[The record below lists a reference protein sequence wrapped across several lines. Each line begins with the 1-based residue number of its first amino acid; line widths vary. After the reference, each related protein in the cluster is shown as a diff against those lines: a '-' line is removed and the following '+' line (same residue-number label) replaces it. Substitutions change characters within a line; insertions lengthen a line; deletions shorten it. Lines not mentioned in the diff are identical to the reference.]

1 LRRGPTSFSDHS
13 AREHTPNAS
22 VASWYMPGHSDGLGD
37 RLLMFDNTGAA
48 SLELLRF
55 KREFTDRPEFE
66 PALRERIRELEGF
79 THPSI
84 AKVRAL
90 KWLDDNDGLA
100 LISDHVSGRRLSEI
114 LGEARGPGFALE
126 LIRQLT
132 PALVALQ
139 QQGEGVAHGLLTP
152 ERIIVTP
159 GGHLVLIEH
168 VLGPAVEM
176 LGLSPSRLRGELGLA
191 VPTGSNGHGQQ
202 FNERADVVQLGLI
215 ALSLTLGRRVDP
227 RDYPHNVSTLLDD
240 FPRIAGRGSSSAP
253 QLRMWLEQALQLGAR
268 TFASA
273 EDARDALAGL
283 PNDIRARSDPRR
295 MITLL
300 RNGRPGASTRETNM
314 STAKW
319 PYPKGRTAHAHA
331 HATFEEITAS
341 QMPAARQIA
350 EPLVDPLSAAPPF
363 QPRPVVPAKA
373 ASPPARKLNVQWLT
387 LAVAAI
393 AVVEGLFIGGLL
405 YARRAAALPASG
417 TITIESA
424 QPGLEVLVDGRSAGV
439 TPYKLDATAANRSI
453 RVLGSLSD
461 ESRIASLVPPPI
473 IPAPDAKPKTDAKPA
488 GAASPSAS
496 SLGGVRVNSPL
507 DLQILEDGRVIGTT
521 AGAVAMAVGRHDLEV
536 VNERFAYRSRQT
548 VEVRPGQTTSLS
560 VTPPNGRVSIN
571 AVPWAEVWI
580 GGTMVGETPLAN
592 FSLPLG
598 EHEIV
603 FRHPQLGERRQTA
616 IVKGDGM
623 TRVTA
628 NLQR

>member
-1 LRRGPTSFSDHS
+1 
-13 AREHTPNAS
+13 
-22 VASWYMPGHSDGLGD
+22 MPGLTDGLGD
-37 RLLMFDNTGAA
+37 RLLMFDNTGSA

-55 KREFTDRPEFE
+55 RKEFSDRPGFE
-66 PALRERIRELEGF
+66 SALRERIRHLEGF

-84 AKVRAL
+84 GTVRAV

-100 LISDHVSGRRLSEI
+100 LVSDHVSGRRLSEI

-139 QQGEGVAHGLLTP
+139 EQGDGVAHGLLTP
-152 ERIIVTP
+152 ERIVVTP
-159 GGHLVLIEH
+159 EGRLVLVEH
-168 VLGPAVEM
+168 VLGPAVET
-176 LGLSPSRLRGELGLA
+176 LELSPSRLRGDLGLA
-191 VPTGSNGHGQQ
+191 VPTGVNGQGQQ

-227 RDYPHNVSTLLDD
+227 RDYPQNIATLLDD

-268 TFASA
+268 TFGSA
-273 EDARDALAGL
+273 QDARDGLAGL
-283 PNDIRARSDPRR
+283 PNDLQSRSDTRR
-295 MITLL
+295 MITLH
-300 RNGRPGASTRETNM
+300 RNGRPGAAPRETNM

-331 HATFEEITAS
+331 HAHETFEEIS
-341 QMPAARQIA
+341 AARLPPVRPDD
-350 EPLVDPLSAAPPF
+350 EPLVDPLSAVPQF
-363 QPRPVVPAKA
+363 QPRPVVAEKA
-373 ASPPARKLNVQWLT
+373 ASPPARTYRLQWLT
-387 LAVAAI
+387 VAVAAI
-393 AVVEGLFIGGLL
+393 AVGEGVFIGGML
-405 YARRAAALPASG
+405 YARRAAALPTSG

-424 QPGLEVLVDGRSAGV
+424 QPGLEVLVDGRSVGV
-439 TPYKLDATAANRSI
+439 TPYKLDANATNRSI

-461 ESRIASLVPPPI
+461 ETRVASLAPPPI
-473 IPAPDAKPKTDAKPA
+473 IPAPDVKAKTDAKPA
-488 GAASPSAS
+488 GAGTPAGS
-496 SLGGVRVNSPL
+496 SLGGLRVNSPL
-507 DLQILEDGRVIGTT
+507 DLQIFEDGRLVGTT

-536 VNERFAYRSRQT
+536 VNEKFAYRSRQS
-548 VEVRPGQTTSLS
+548 VDVRPGQTTALS
-560 VTPPNGRVSIN
+560 VTPPNGRISIN

-580 GGTMVGETPLAN
+580 SGTMVGETPLAN

-616 IVKGDGM
+616 IVKGDGI
-623 TRVTA
+623 TRITA
-628 NLQR
+628 NLQK

>member
-1 LRRGPTSFSDHS
+1 
-13 AREHTPNAS
+13 
-22 VASWYMPGHSDGLGD
+22 MPGLTDGLGD
-37 RLLMFDNTGAA
+37 RLLMFDNTGLA

-55 KREFTDRPEFE
+55 KKEFSDRPGFE
-66 PALRERIRELEGF
+66 SAVRERIRDLEGF

-84 AKVRAL
+84 ARVRAV

-100 LISDHVSGRRLSEI
+100 LVSDHVSGRRLSEV
-114 LGEARGPGFALE
+114 LAEARGPGFALE

-139 QQGEGVAHGLLTP
+139 EQGDGVAHGLLTP
-152 ERIIVTP
+152 EKIVVTP
-159 GGHLVLIEH
+159 EGRLVLVEH

-191 VPTGSNGHGQQ
+191 VPAGSNGHAQQ
-202 FNERADVVQLGLI
+202 FNERADVVQLGLM

-240 FPRIAGRGSSSAP
+240 LRRIAGRGSSLVP

-273 EDARDALAGL
+273 QDARDALAGL
-283 PNDIRARSDPRR
+283 PNDIHARSDTRR
-295 MITLL
+295 MITLH
-300 RNGRPGASTRETNM
+300 RNGRPDASTRETNM

-341 QMPAARQIA
+341 HMPPGRQTE
-350 EPLVDPLSAAPPF
+350 EPLVDPLAAVPQF
-363 QPRPVVPAKA
+363 QPRPVIPEKA
-373 ASPPARKLNVQWLT
+373 MAPPARKFNLQWLT

-393 AVVEGLFIGGLL
+393 AVGEGLFIGGLL
-405 YARRAAALPASG
+405 YARRAATPPTG

-424 QPGLEVLVDGRSAGV
+424 KPGLEVLVDGRSVGV
-439 TPYKLDATAANRSI
+439 TPYKLDTNAANRAI

-461 ESRIASLVPPPI
+461 ESRVASLLPPPI
-473 IPAPDAKPKTDAKPA
+473 APAPDGKPKTDAKPA
-488 GAASPSAS
+488 GAPTPPAS
-496 SLGGVRVNSPL
+496 SLGGVRVSSPL
-507 DLQILEDGRVIGTT
+507 DLQIFEDGRLIGTT

-536 VNERFAYRSRQT
+536 VNEKFAYRSRQS

-560 VTPPNGRVSIN
+560 ITPPNGRISIN

-580 GGTMVGETPLAN
+580 SGNMVGETPLAN

-623 TRVTA
+623 TRITA
-628 NLQR
+628 NLQK